1 MTALNHFL
9 HVRHLHRCCCA
20 SSDVSFL
27 RFISEPFFDEKEIRE
42 LKRDLDHGRC
52 GVLRARVCVC
62 ICICLVC
69 VCLLLVSSW
78 SCCLSALAAASRPAP
93 PPLHPAMVSTR
104 L

>member
-52 GVLRARVCVC
+52 GVLRARV
-62 ICICLVC
+62 
-69 VCLLLVSSW
+69 
-78 SCCLSALAAASRPAP
+78 
-93 PPLHPAMVSTR
+93 
-104 L
+104 